1 MAKYKTALVTGG
13 AGFIGSH
20 IVDALIKRRIKVFI
34 IDDLSTGQ
42 KANVNPNAELIKM
55 SITSPKLA
63 ATVKKIKPDVIFHYA
78 AQRNVRV
85 SLKHP
90 IFDAE
95 VNVMGTLALIQA
107 AYENDVKKFIFPS
120 SGGAIYCDAH
130 NHRAP
135 WSEDVV
141 DEPVS
146 PYGVAKRAGEL
157 YLNFAYHV
165 QGMAYVALR
174 YANIYGPR
182 QDSGG
187 EGGAISIFVSNMLKN
202 QPVQIFG
209 NGKQTR
215 DFVYVDDA
223 VNAAIKAMDKP
234 AVGVY
239 NIGTGKEVD
248 VNTFFKKIK
257 KLTGSDVAEKHVA
270 ANTGEVLR
278 SVLDARLARKKL
290 DWSPTISFDEGLR
303 RTVEWFRLQK

>member
-20 IVDALIKRRIKVFI
+20 LVDALVRRRIKVYV

-42 KANVNPNAELIKM
+42 MRNVNPNAEFIKM

-63 ATVKKIKPDVIFHYA
+63 SIVKKIKPDVIFHYA

-90 IFDAE
+90 IYDAE

-107 AYENDVKKFIFPS
+107 AYEVGVKKFIFSS
-120 SGGAIYCDAH
+120 SGGAIYSDAH
-130 NHRAP
+130 KHRAP
-135 WSEDVV
+135 WSEEVV

-157 YLNFAYHV
+157 YLNFAYYV
-165 QGMAYVALR
+165 QGMSYVALR

-187 EGGAISIFVSNMLKN
+187 EGGAISIFISRMLKN
-202 QPVQIFG
+202 QAVQIFG

-223 VNAAIKAMDKP
+223 VAAALKAMDAP
-234 AVGVY
+234 VVGVY
-239 NIGTGKEVD
+239 NIGTGQEVN
-248 VNTFFKKIK
+248 VNTFFYKIK

-270 ANTGEVLR
+270 ANAGEILR

-290 DWSPTISFDEGLR
+290 DWTAKVSFDEGLR
-303 RTVEWFRLQK
+303 RTVEWFRAQK